1 LAFRVVSS
9 LNAGFK
15 RSALSF
21 KWRSIPQMVL
31 AQLQQYLGMVA
42 VGAAVLLPLGTLQL
56 RS

>member
-15 RSALSF
+15 RSASNF

-31 AQLQQYLGMVA
+31 AQLQQYLGMA